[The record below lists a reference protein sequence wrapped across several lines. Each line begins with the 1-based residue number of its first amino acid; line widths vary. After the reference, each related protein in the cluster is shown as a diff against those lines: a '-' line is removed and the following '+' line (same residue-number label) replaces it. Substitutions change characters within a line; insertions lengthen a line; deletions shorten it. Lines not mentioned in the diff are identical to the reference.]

1 MKNLIPVFM
10 LFLLTA
16 CQEQQAPVKAK
27 VIPTSRISGTIQNPA
42 GEKIF
47 FYTAK
52 DKLEAPLTDG
62 KFDLEVPLT
71 EASYFKFKHGAE
83 SASLFLKPGQQ
94 LELTL
99 DTKEFDE
106 TIQYAG
112 EGAAESNY
120 LAEKYLL
127 LEGMTEGM
135 RSFFSKS
142 PEAFALKVDQIRSEL
157 NTFFESYQQKHKDL
171 HPDFLRTEAAQ
182 ITYEW
187 ANNKLNYPEYH
198 QYFNPDS
205 DFTADENY
213 DAYRKDL
220 DLDNADLLPSEQY
233 RSFIKSHLSQIT
245 QAKINENPEAHG
257 NPSMTKMDLILKTYQ
272 DPSIKDYLMF
282 HTVKAHIDNQ
292 GTKGTTELMALFEKN
307 CTDATFKETIAKDY
321 KIWENLAVGKM
332 APDFKYE
339 DANGKQIALSDL
351 RGKYVYIDVWATWCG
366 PCMAELPHLEALQKE
381 YAKSE
386 KLVFA
391 SVSIDEDKAAWEQMV
406 KKKEMMGVQL
416 YADKAWK
423 SSIVKDY
430 KISGIPRFLL
440 IDQAGK
446 IFDVKAPR
454 PSSKK
459 IKTIFTEITANKATS
474 MK

>member
-1 MKNLIPVFM
+1 MKNLIPVLL
-10 LFLLTA
+10 LFLFSA
-16 CQEQQAPVKAK
+16 CQEQQVPEEAK
-27 VIPTSRISGTIQNPA
+27 VIPTSRISGMIQNPS

-47 FYTAK
+47 FYTDK

-62 KFDLEVPLT
+62 KFDLEVALT
-71 EASYFKFKHGAE
+71 EASYLKFKHGAE
-83 SASLFLKPGQQ
+83 SSSLFLKPGQQ

-112 EGAAESNY
+112 KDAAESNY

-135 RSFFSKS
+135 RSFFSKT
-142 PEAFALKVDQIRSEL
+142 PEAFTLKVNQIRKDL
-157 NTFFESYQQKHKDL
+157 TTFYESYQQKHQDL
-171 HPDFLRTEAAQ
+171 HPHFLQIEAAQ

-198 QYFNPDS
+198 QYFNQDS

-213 DAYRKDL
+213 DAYLKDL
-220 DLDNADLLPSEQY
+220 DLDNADLIASEQY

-245 QAKINENPEAHG
+245 QAKINENPEAHQ
-257 NPSMTKMDLILKTYQ
+257 NPSLTKMNLILEKYQ
-272 DPSIKDYLMF
+272 NPIIKDYLMF
-282 HTVKAHIDNQ
+282 HTVKAHIANQ
-292 GTKGTTELMALFEKN
+292 GTKGTTDLMALFEKN
-307 CTDATFKETIAKDY
+307 CTDAAFKKTIGEDY

-339 DANGKQIALSDL
+339 DAKGKQIALSDL

-366 PCMAELPHLEALQKE
+366 PCMAELPHLEELQKQ

-391 SVSIDEDKAAWEQMV
+391 SVSIDEDKGAWEKMV
-406 KKKEMMGVQL
+406 AEKEMMGVQL
-416 YADKAWK
+416 YADNAWK

-440 IDQAGK
+440 IDETGK

-459 IKTIFTEITANKATS
+459 IKTIFAEITANKATS